1 MQTQF
6 KPSAKAPTRL
16 NRHPTSAQ
24 IAISFPKDRPLGFTR
39 HELRHMVAE
48 MIG

>member
-1 MQTQF
+1 MQTEF
-6 KPSAKAPTRL
+6 TSSNRARVRP
-16 NRHPTSAQ
+16 NRHPAPAHTAS
-24 IAISFPKDRPLGFTR
+24 SFPNDRPLGFTR